1 MMLTGKNQQGLVRL
15 GFRAFATTTILA
27 AAFSANAALEQ
38 IRFDDA
44 AGEEK
49 TAKLVEG
56 QHEYLNV
63 ASQATIAISA
73 GLDRKLAVSILL
85 DGQVIHTEK
94 TTVITVDDVITA
106 QGKSFYGKSVD
117 LPVHD
122 DGDYEISIQTLSLL
136 DDVVNTESYKFVKDT
151 EAPTMG
157 SIRLSSY
164 GGSSN
169 NLTPA
174 DVWYTGYYSS
184 NFVEMA
190 DIEDGSGISQVHL
203 ISYELETG
211 EPVFYKKRLLEFD
224 SEKRLARF
232 TFHQDS
238 GMWPRSDNGDTLYGV
253 AYEVTDNAGNT
264 SVSKVQPMYYD
275 SVGAVGLELIGVR
288 NPNSTNEIAGLVGY
302 DPYVSGAEVNE
313 NPISFIY
320 RIPKSEHMYYR
331 RGGYSAV
338 GHSKLITDHDDEY
351 VYAVFERSYGFTN
364 SNYVGF
370 RDQRSWRVAN
380 VSYNLKLGEG
390 VPKAP
395 ARVGK
400 AEYLYSDRGW
410 SSWYRRGIKVDEL
423 PIKILASRQ
432 RVEPRDYVQV
442 WNHHGMTCRVEPGE
456 EICEA
461 YLPTP
466 WELVDGSSAYYHGSS
481 SINSEDNKLVG
492 PPGWADVTYNAQHA
506 PEIKSFDLSEDFVL
520 TANVFQP
527 LAGSWFDTLRLAD
540 VYLIDGNG
548 TRLPINRSLTRA
560 GVDYEA
566 TWDLSQLPEG
576 SYDISIVAVENHG
589 LKTTEQS
596 AVSFDNDT
604 TKPSISVG
612 YDGNQGVPD
621 TINNLRKLEIEL
633 VDNFSEVFIESIELK
648 TRDSELD
655 VRLGYSLLEASED
668 LTTKLYAPELPRL
681 FPTLIEGKIYDILI
695 RVRDSYGNVTTE
707 SLSFSYMPE
716 NLVVMTTQR
725 GLSTATALLR
735 PDNEA
740 LNYLESNIE
749 LKLDDGRMATG
760 YQEAILTLEPTS
772 DFPIEVLG
780 QTLNPG
786 ESQNVTID
794 LGVSGGRLNIPLVPL
809 SAGVEGKTNLMFE
822 IPSLATIYNDSDG
835 WQKIYDL
842 AGGCS
847 SETGCSTKIPYGDF
861 TETQLTKVIPS
872 SMKCADGTLPN
883 SSNECPGTSSSVVE
897 YCSEGSV
904 KPSNGQCIVQSEF
917 THAKKSGAQIVP
929 RFTTEMLVR

>member
-1 MMLTGKNQQGLVRL
+1 
-15 GFRAFATTTILA
+15 
-27 AAFSANAALEQ
+27 
-38 IRFDDA
+38 
-44 AGEEK
+44 
-49 TAKLVEG
+49 
-56 QHEYLNV
+56 
-63 ASQATIAISA
+63 
-73 GLDRKLAVSILL
+73 
-85 DGQVIHTEK
+85 
-94 TTVITVDDVITA
+94 
-106 QGKSFYGKSVD
+106 
-117 LPVHD
+117 
-122 DGDYEISIQTLSLL
+122 
-136 DDVVNTESYKFVKDT
+136 
-151 EAPTMG
+151 
-157 SIRLSSY
+157 
-164 GGSSN
+164 
-169 NLTPA
+169 
-174 DVWYTGYYSS
+174 
-184 NFVEMA
+184 
-190 DIEDGSGISQVHL
+190 
-203 ISYELETG
+203 
-211 EPVFYKKRLLEFD
+211 
-224 SEKRLARF
+224 
-232 TFHQDS
+232 
-238 GMWPRSDNGDTLYGV
+238 MWPRSDNGDTLYGV

-264 SVSKVQPMYYD
+264 SVSEVQPMYYD

-320 RIPKSEHMYYR
+320 RIPKAEHMYYR

-351 VYAVFERSYGFTN
+351 VYAVFERSYGFTDG
-364 SNYVGF
+364 NYVGF

-380 VSYNLKLGEG
+380 VSYNLKLGDG

-395 ARVGK
+395 ARVSG
-400 AEYLYSDRGW
+400 AEYLYSDIGW
-410 SSWYRRGIKVDEL
+410 SSWYRRGIKVDQL

-442 WNHHGMTCRVEPGE
+442 WNHHGMTCRIEPGE

-527 LAGSWFDTLRLAD
+527 LAGYWFDTLRLAD

-596 AVSFDNDT
+596 AVSFNNDT

-655 VRLGYSLLEASED
+655 VRLGYSLLEVSD
-668 LTTKLYAPELPRL
+668 DQTTKLYAPELPRL
-681 FPTLIEGKIYDILI
+681 FPSLIEGKIYDILI
-695 RVRDSYGNVTTE
+695 RVRDSYGNTTTE

-760 YQEAILTLEPTS
+760 YQEAIITLEPTS

-786 ESQNVTID
+786 ESQTVTID

-809 SAGVEGKTNLMFE
+809 SDGVEGKTNLMFE

-847 SETGCSTKIPYGDF
+847 SEGGCSTVLPYGEF
-861 TETQLTKVIPS
+861 TETQLSKLIPS
-872 SMKCADGTLPN
+872 SMKCTDGSMPN
-883 SSNECPGTSSSVVE
+883 SSNQCTSTYYSNASQRSTCPAGTYKVGGTCYRTKTRLTQSLHCPSGTRFLEEGTCTAHFENKGKNLGFENYTCSGLMSNKVSMIDTSLAFTNYYCSSLPTLTVRASCLSGETLDSGSLSCLSNPTQLETEYYCSSGTLIGTQCRRTSISAPTVE
-897 YCSEGSV
+897 YCSEGGV
-904 KPSNGQCIVQSEF
+904 QPINGKCNVQSSS
-917 THAKKSGAQIVP
+917 THAKKSGIQTVP
-929 RFTTEMLVR
+929 RFTTKMLVR